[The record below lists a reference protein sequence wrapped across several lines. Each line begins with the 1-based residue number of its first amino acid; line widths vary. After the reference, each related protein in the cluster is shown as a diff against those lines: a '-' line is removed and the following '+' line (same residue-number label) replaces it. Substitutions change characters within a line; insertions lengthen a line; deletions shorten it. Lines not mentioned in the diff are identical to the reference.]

1 MPQRAAS
8 PVLAL
13 VSAALVAVTLSAC
26 GSGMALVTN
35 KTEGYDISPD
45 ALLQIRPGQSA
56 QLVLA
61 VLGTPQTQSAF
72 GQETAWYYVETK
84 VSKTAFGA
92 RVVNSRTVL
101 AIYFDEKKKVKDKA
115 VYGLQDGKVVAI
127 ESRKTPS
134 YGLDRTFIESI
145 IASFQGV

>member
-1 MPQRAAS
+1 MPVRAALS
-8 PVLAL
+8 VLAI
-13 VSAALVAVTLSAC
+13 ALVATTLSAC

-35 KTEGYDISPD
+35 KTEGYDISED

-61 VLGTPQTQSAF
+61 VLGTPQSQNAF

-84 VSKTAFGA
+84 VSQTAFGL
-92 RVVNSRTVL
+92 RSVNSRTVL
-101 AIYFDEKKKVKDKA
+101 AIYFDSKNKVKDKA

-127 ESRKTPS
+127 EGRKTPS
-134 YGLDRTFIESI
+134 YGEDKTFIESI
-145 IASFQGV
+145 IASFYGS